1 MTKGTI
7 DYSKG
12 SIYQIVNDV
21 DDEVYVGSTC
31 DKLTNRFHGHRGF
44 MKKKKYENIRL
55 YQHMREIGIE
65 HFRIELIEYYPCNT
79 KEQLHAREGHF
90 IRERATL
97 NKRIEGRTVKEIL
110 ERQKQYNTDH
120 KEEIAEYKK
129 QYHKDHR
136 DAILEQQK
144 QYYENNKDK
153 ILKKMNEKC
162 ECPCGG
168 RYTHG
173 NKSTHFKSKKHI
185 AYKANQQR
193 TT

>member
-31 DKLTNRFHGHRGF
+31 DKLTNRFHGHRGY
-44 MKKKKYENIRL
+44 MNTKKYENIRL
-55 YQHMREIGIE
+55 YQHIREIGIE

-79 KEQLHAREGHF
+79 KEQLHSREGHF

-97 NKRIEGRTVKEIL
+97 NKRIAGRTKKQFYETHKTEIA
-110 ERQKQYNTDH
+110 ERQKQYYKDH
-120 KEEIAEYKK
+120 KEEIAE
-129 QYHKDHR
+129 R
-136 DAILEQQK
+136 RGRIF
-144 QYYENNKDK
+144 
-153 ILKKMNEKC
+153 
-162 ECPCGG
+162 ECPCGSKC
-168 RYTHG
+168 RWSD
-173 NKSTHFKSKKHI
+173 KSKHFKTRKHL
-185 AYKANQQR
+185 AYEANQQR